1 MTLATIDLSPR
12 LGTEIRAD
20 AAARPHF
27 TEADVARWRTRPVR
41 SHPLVWTHA
50 SGRRS
55 LVHQHEW
62 QVGDLVIWESTGT
75 MHRVVPDAADRVW
88 MMHRTTLVGEEA
100 VA

>member
-12 LGTEIRAD
+12 LGTEIRVAT

-41 SHPLVWTHA
+41 SHPLVWTLA

-55 LVHQHEW
+55 LVTSASGRSATW
-62 QVGDLVIWESTGT
+62 
-75 MHRVVPDAADRVW
+75 
-88 MMHRTTLVGEEA
+88 
-100 VA
+100 